1 VFVRHAG
8 SVGIAC
14 LAQSVNVI
22 APLLVRPTGVLR
34 QTTFAPLALFGALA
48 RGGAAV
54 RAVVRGAGARRF
66 EGETLPTW
74 IGEASHAPLHRLD
87 VSAVLHSRGRL
98 VVAVVNRAEGEDV
111 RAEVRVAFARV
122 AREAE
127 VHEIWDADVRA
138 VNDWAD
144 LADGGR
150 ERVRTRVTRETLE
163 EGRHG
168 GVVRVWKAHSV
179 ALVVLQVDV

>member
-1 VFVRHAG
+1 
-8 SVGIAC
+8 
-14 LAQSVNVI
+14 
-22 APLLVRPTGVLR
+22 
-34 QTTFAPLALFGALA
+34 
-48 RGGAAV
+48 
-54 RAVVRGAGARRF
+54 
-66 EGETLPTW
+66 
-74 IGEASHAPLHRLD
+74 
-87 VSAVLHSRGRL
+87 VLHTGGRL
-98 VVAVVNRAEGEDV
+98 VVAVVNRSAEEDV

-163 EGRHG
+163 EGKHG

-179 ALVVLQVDV
+179 ALVVLQVQV